1 MAPNG
6 LPNDVDALL
15 GELERLPLDALEIVR
30 TFVTE
35 MIEQPDDNER
45 RKEALNSAIARLSAL
60 RSV

>member
-15 GELERLPLDALEIVR
+15 AELERLPLDALEIVR